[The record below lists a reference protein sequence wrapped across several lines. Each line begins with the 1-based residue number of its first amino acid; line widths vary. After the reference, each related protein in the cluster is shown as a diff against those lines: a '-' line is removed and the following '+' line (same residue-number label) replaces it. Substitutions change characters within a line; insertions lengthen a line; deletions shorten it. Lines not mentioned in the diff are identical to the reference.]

1 MLSYCYCYWHCQHSI
16 RNRVYV
22 TVRYP
27 SVCLSLRLSVPARA
41 HSSKPAAVGPASR
54 RYRSIAAAAACDGR
68 TVRCAVRVKDRL
80 YLTTCASIPLQIRIF
95 YNRDE
100 RITDFIQLTVAHITT
115 VILWQ
120 DYYIK
125 MHTDSVTY
133 VIANS
138 RPSFFFF
145 IVQTLS
151 FMHCTCNFIRGLS
164 DVIIKTFS
172 QSVSQF
178 FTGRMPFL
186 LPNQQCQSTEGLYI
200 IRR

>member
-1 MLSYCYCYWHCQHSI
+1 MTTVLLALSAQ
-16 RNRVYV
+16 YV
-22 TVRYP
+22 EQGLWNGTV
-27 SVCLSLRLSVPARA
+27 SVRLSVPARA

-68 TVRCAVRVKDRL
+68 TVRCAIRVKDRL

-125 MHTDSVTY
+125 THTDSVTY
-133 VIANS
+133 VNANS
-138 RPSFFFF
+138 RPSFFSSSLLFRLYHLC
-145 IVQTLS
+145 IV
-151 FMHCTCNFIRGLS
+151 H
-164 DVIIKTFS
+164 VIS
-172 QSVSQF
+172 SAV
-178 FTGRMPFL
+178 
-186 LPNQQCQSTEGLYI
+186 CQML
-200 IRR
+200 